1 VESDANGERF
11 NSEIVVV
18 RSDNGGADDFMA
30 LGTLGNGVTIA
41 TPVSIFTDDEN
52 THLTL
57 GQERIGSDIAIAVDP
72 NNANHVVV
80 VYGDAPGPNDAN
92 LAQLVVRESID
103 GGATWNQKFTTP
115 SSVRSALP
123 GLAILPNG
131 AIGLLYASY
140 DPKTNELSDHLLT
153 TTDDFATTNDITLAR
168 QTNSLP
174 TANGDD
180 PYIGDFFDLTSRGN
194 TFYGIFS
201 ASNADDGTNAQL
213 QNVTFN
219 RHFTGTPGTSS
230 FRLTDAT
237 DETANAIPFSIDP
250 FFFSYPVLISPA
262 FASPTFQLAAFGS
275 NAGGWSSNDTYPR
288 ALADVSGD
296 GMADIVGFSAA
307 GVYESLATGGGQFA
321 MPTFEL
327 AAFGVDAGGWSSNNT
342 YPRAL
347 ADVNGDTRADIIAF
361 SSAGVYESLAT
372 PGGHFA
378 APTFE
383 LAAFGTMAGG
393 WSSDDTYPRE
403 LADVNLDGRADIIGF
418 GAAGVYE
425 SLATT
430 GGHFAAP
437 TFELAAFGTTAGGWT
452 SNDTYPRAL
461 ADVNADG
468 RADIVGFGADGVYVS
483 LNTGGGHFAMPTFEL
498 AAFGTNAGG
507 WTSQD
512 LYPRT
517 LADVNADGMADIV
530 GFGADGVSVSL
541 ATGGGHFSSP
551 TFQLPAFGA
560 NAGGWNSDNTFPRQ
574 LADLTGDGKAD
585 IVGFA
590 ANGVWT
596 SISSA

>member
-1 VESDANGERF
+1 
-11 NSEIVVV
+11 VVV
-18 RSDNGGADDFMA
+18 RSDNGGADDFKA
-30 LGTLGNGVTIA
+30 LGTSGNGVTIA
-41 TPVSIFTDDEN
+41 TPISIFTDDEN

-80 VYGDAPGPNDAN
+80 VYGDAPGANDAGI
-92 LAQLVVRESID
+92 AQLVLKESTD
-103 GGATWNQKFTTP
+103 GGATWSQEKYRTP

-140 DPKTNELSDHLLT
+140 DPVTNVLSQHLLT
-153 TTDDFATTNDITLAR
+153 TTDDSTNDITLAR

-201 ASNADDGTNAQL
+201 ASNADDGTNAL
-213 QNVTFN
+213 FQNVTFN
-219 RHFTGTPGTSS
+219 RDFTGTPGTSS

-237 DETANAIPFSIDP
+237 GNAIPFSIDP

-262 FASPTFQLAAFGS
+262 FASPTFQLSAFGTS
-275 NAGGWSSNDTYPR
+275 AGGWSSNDTYPR

-296 GMADIVGFSAA
+296 GMADIVGFSSA
-307 GVYESLATGGGQFA
+307 GVYESLATGGGGFA

-327 AAFGVDAGGWSSNNT
+327 AAFGTMAGGWSSNNT

-372 PGGHFA
+372 AGGHFA

-383 LAAFGTMAGG
+383 LAAFGTDAGG
-393 WSSDDTYPRE
+393 WSSNDTYPRE

-425 SLATT
+425 SLATA

-437 TFELAAFGTTAGGWT
+437 TFELAAFGTMAGGW
-452 SNDTYPRAL
+452 SSDNTYPREV
-461 ADVNADG
+461 ADVNGDG

-483 LNTGGGHFAMPTFEL
+483 LNTGGGHFAAPTFEL

-507 WTSQD
+507 WSSQD

-517 LADVNADGMADIV
+517 LADVNADGLADIV

-541 ATGGGHFSSP
+541 ATTGGHFSAP
-551 TFQLPAFGA
+551 TFQLPAFGSS
-560 NAGGWNSDNTFPRQ
+560 AGGWNSDNTFPRQ
-574 LADLTGDGKAD
+574 LADITGDGKAD

-590 ANGVWT
+590 TNGVWT
-596 SISSA
+596 STSSA